1 MDVKE
6 FAAETLDQATAKAE
20 SHFGVGRDQLKI
32 KVVADEAAGL
42 PGFGPGRRAV
52 IIARPAAGAPAPA
65 RVSPPQERHEVAP
78 VRVSERR
85 EPSDAPRGR
94 PTELS
99 DRAREN
105 LAGVLARMGAGQA
118 IDVEGGETENA
129 IELEVR
135 TDTRGLLTGD
145 GGEVLE
151 ALTYLVNRM
160 TNKGAQDA
168 KRVVIEAEGYRSDRV
183 ASLEHLALTMAD
195 KVRASGRP
203 VALDP
208 MNSYDRR
215 IIHVTLEKVAG
226 VATESEGTGSLKRI
240 VIRPAAD

>member
-1 MDVKE
+1 
-6 FAAETLDQATAKAE
+6 
-20 SHFGVGRDQLKI
+20 
-32 KVVADEAAGL
+32 VVADEAAGL

-52 IIARPAAGAPAPA
+52 IIARPAAGAPVPA
-65 RVSPPQERHEVAP
+65 RAAAPEERREIAP

-85 EPSDAPRGR
+85 QFSDGTRGR

-105 LAGVLARMGAGQA
+105 LAGILARMGAGHA

-135 TDTRGLLTGD
+135 TDTQGLLTGE